1 MVMFQASEEAGPT
14 SPMGTKQRV
23 AVGNGERCRIIGH
36 AACSL
41 AELEAGTST
50 RRMRE
55 RREMSMRAADAVGLC
70 LDVGLVFR
78 RSAWRRSVFVA
89 GPAREFAECRA
100 SSNYRGSLTVS
111 LPIQSAEICP
121 GAWSDCPPT
130 KNERWRN
137 GCGSRAGWA
146 VLVTADGWEPGSDVD
161 VRSVGAGCSLFRWID
176 AASGLQ

>member
-1 MVMFQASEEAGPT
+1 
-14 SPMGTKQRV
+14 
-23 AVGNGERCRIIGH
+23 
-36 AACSL
+36 
-41 AELEAGTST
+41 
-50 RRMRE
+50 
-55 RREMSMRAADAVGLC
+55 MRAADAVGLC

-176 AASGLQ
+176 AASGLQRVSVVEGLASQGLSPTQSGVSRCARCAGQGYRGRGYHDFPLASTTSWLEEEGA